1 MPGTLKRV
9 HQRLVLT
16 FIAGVLRLSHQPLG
30 LLDDSLW
37 KRHIVLTRV
46 LDLRSLGHD
55 LLDRTDLAPFSI
67 RQDLS
72 VSKCLCVRGLLGCGN
87 MLSYASHKR

>member
-55 LLDRTDLAPFSI
+55 LLDRNGSCALFNSAGFERVEMS
-67 RQDLS
+67 
-72 VSKCLCVRGLLGCGN
+72 LCTRFAGL
-87 MLSYASHKR
+87 R